1 MKNLFKKQKK
11 AAGFTLIE
19 MIITISILSFGV
31 MLVYQAFFWLVSSSY
46 IISNRFTAAYL
57 AQEGVEIIRNLRDN
71 NFITI
76 SQNPLFQWNAEFST
90 CSDGCMADY
99 KTQTASLLVP
109 YDGSFLGLNGDG
121 LYDHDVG
128 STPTIF
134 KREITIS
141 PVSGT
146 DDVLYVDVLVTWSYN
161 SQSYSFNTA
170 EYLYNWY

>member
-1 MKNLFKKQKK
+1 MMKNLFKKQKK

-31 MLVYQAFFWLVSSSY
+31 VLVYQAFFWLVSSSY

-99 KTQTASLLVP
+99 KTQTSSELIP
-109 YDGSFLGLNGDG
+109 YDDSFLGLNGD
-121 LYDHDVG
+121 
-128 STPTIF
+128 
-134 KREITIS
+134 
-141 PVSGT
+141 
-146 DDVLYVDVLVTWSYN
+146 
-161 SQSYSFNTA
+161 
-170 EYLYNWY
+170 